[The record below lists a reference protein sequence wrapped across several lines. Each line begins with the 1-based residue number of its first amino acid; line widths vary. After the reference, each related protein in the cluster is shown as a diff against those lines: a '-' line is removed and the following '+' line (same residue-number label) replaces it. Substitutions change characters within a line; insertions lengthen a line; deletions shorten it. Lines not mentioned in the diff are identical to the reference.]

1 MRTTQHVPNVQTLNQ
16 NSNMLL
22 LRQLDAE
29 RTKETDDS
37 DRLKESASVELAT
50 NMPA

>member
-16 NSNMLL
+16 NSNM